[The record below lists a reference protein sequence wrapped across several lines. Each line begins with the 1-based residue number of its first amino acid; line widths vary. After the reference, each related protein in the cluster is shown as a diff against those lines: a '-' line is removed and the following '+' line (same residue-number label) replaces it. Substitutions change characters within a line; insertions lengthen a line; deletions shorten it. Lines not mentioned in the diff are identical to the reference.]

1 MKFGKT
7 CPIKSVVV
15 FSFEVVVVAV
25 VVLVLVVVDVDW
37 QPAASTNRLPYRIE

>member
-15 FSFEVVVVAV
+15 FYFEVVVVAV
-25 VVLVLVVVDVDW
+25 VVLVLVVVDVVW
-37 QPAASTNRLPYRIE
+37 QPAASTNRLPNRIE